1 MESIFPPVFSDFCV
15 LLLYYCL
22 THARLLHLNKRLS
35 WSVSSPLYV
44 AGWQRFDKSAQDQQP
59 TYVLFEFMLIST

>member
-22 THARLLHLNKRLS
+22 THARLLHVNKRLS
-35 WSVSSPLYV
+35 
-44 AGWQRFDKSAQDQQP
+44 
-59 TYVLFEFMLIST
+59 